1 LNKEI
6 SSLNNIIT
14 EYFQEIEEINKT
26 FREKNNKLTLDSQK
40 ILNKITVFIE
50 GKKFN
55 NQKLSEN
62 DRFLRDS
69 LLYMNRYGKIMD
81 KIIDTRTNYLLRKK
95 SNGNNKLENLIDN
108 RDISTKSLENDK
120 NWGSKDCKKI

>member
-1 LNKEI
+1 MNKEI